1 MQQPRDPES
10 EHDGLEAFWEK
21 VDLVVY
27 LALIAVV
34 TPAATKMVSAAWQ
47 SGGLS
52 RTAVVTLEELVG
64 VSHLELVLF
73 CLGAYAGL
81 VGLLL
86 FDDIKRIQGVLLAV
100 ASAIAVAGFRSNGLL
115 YPLYPVENAPVIAA
129 GFATSF
135 LLAGGRR
142 LRRTDPPYEFRA
154 ATAALF
160 WVVTTIVTVGFVER
174 HLSYSAPV
182 SFADGRLQ
190 VAAVT
195 QLSFVGADLFTDF
208 FAASTLVVGAH
219 LFTSYTGQRDVFVLG
234 VQRAGKTML
243 AAALYKAA
251 DESAR
256 NTRLNPS
263 GPLSALSSA
272 LHGFGDDDTAD
283 GFGNDEHTGPTEKGE
298 YHLHEFR
305 TRAGE
310 LFREYVQ
317 VDVLDYAGE
326 YVDEQLVEYVK
337 AFAPDS
343 TLSLS
348 WLVYAYESVRGL
360 PAVPERAEGLDSA
373 EIQRVMAKQIV
384 HSDTICVIVDAGS
397 LVNEVPYGEG
407 DYQTQ
412 DDLSEYLNTYVQ
424 LIRHVDQSVLDEK
437 EVVLVVTKA
446 DYLYQLYRGVDTRL
460 PFFDWVNFHLLES
473 PEGREKLGPLVT
485 QAQVDRVHPVYYDL
499 DHEASLEAGEP
510 VPEHPIS
517 VQGAQALLQ
526 RIKGGA

>member
-1 MQQPRDPES
+1 MQQPRDS
-10 EHDGLEAFWEK
+10 EPDHDRLEAFWEK

-52 RTAVVTLEELVG
+52 RTAIVTLEGLVG

-73 CLGAYAGL
+73 SLGAYAGL
-81 VGLLL
+81 VALLL

-100 ASAIAVAGFRSNGLL
+100 ASAIAVTVFRSNGLL

-129 GFATSF
+129 GFAASF
-135 LLAGGRR
+135 LLAGGIR
-142 LRRTDPPYEFRA
+142 LRSSNPPYEFRG
-154 ATAALF
+154 ATTALF
-160 WVVTTIVTVGFVER
+160 WVVASIVTVGFVER
-174 HLSYSAPV
+174 HLSYTPPV
-182 SFADGRLQ
+182 SYADGRLQ

-195 QLSFVGADLFTDF
+195 QMTFLGADLFTDF
-208 FAASTLVVGAH
+208 MVASTLLIGAH
-219 LFTSYTGQRDVFVLG
+219 LFTSYESQRDVFVLG

-243 AAALYKAA
+243 AAALLKAA
-251 DESAR
+251 DESSR

-263 GPLSALSSA
+263 GPLSMLYNS
-272 LHGFGDDDTAD
+272 LHGPENGDGGLGGGEYA
-283 GFGNDEHTGPTEKGE
+283 GPTEKGE
-298 YHLHEFR
+298 YDLHQFR
-305 TRAGE
+305 TRAGK
-310 LFREYVQ
+310 LFEEYVE

-326 YVDEQLVEYVK
+326 YVNDDLVEYVQ
-337 AFAPDS
+337 AFLPTS
-343 TLSLS
+343 WLSLS
-348 WLVYAYESVRGL
+348 GLVYVYESVRGL
-360 PAVPERAEGLDSA
+360 PKIPETAEGLESS

-384 HSDTICVIVDAGS
+384 HSDTLCVIVDAGS
-397 LVNEVPYGEG
+397 LVPEVPYGDE
-407 DYQTQ
+407 DYEAQE
-412 DDLSEYLNTYVQ
+412 DLSQYLNTYVQ
-424 LIRHVDQSVLDEK
+424 ILRHVNESTLAEK

-460 PFFDWVNFHLLES
+460 PFFDWVNYHLLES

-499 DHEASLEAGEP
+499 DHEASLEEGEP
-510 VPEHPIS
+510 VPERPIS
-517 VQGAQALLQ
+517 VEGAQSLLQ